1 MYEFRFVRQHGYISG
16 DYGKV
21 VTKQNRYGRYFVF
34 RTLNNE
40 EIPLKKAKSELSDEA
55 VYFYAKQIR
64 DQRSKAIR
72 FEIAKDST
80 LAGCEERWESHVE
93 KMTDEELVIDEICD
107 IIESFRGKVGVL
119 TDSASWRYRKA
130 LAMSCKGI
138 KTLQILVGDEN
149 EEVAFTAKKTLEAL
163 EEEEEL
169 EV

>member
-1 MYEFRFVRQHGYISG
+1 
-16 DYGKV
+16 
-21 VTKQNRYGRYFVF
+21 
-34 RTLNNE
+34 
-40 EIPLKKAKSELSDEA
+40 
-55 VYFYAKQIR
+55 
-64 DQRSKAIR
+64 
-72 FEIAKDST
+72 
-80 LAGCEERWESHVE
+80 
-93 KMTDEELVIDEICD
+93 MTDEELVIDEICD

>member
-1 MYEFRFVRQHGYISG
+1 MYEFRFVHQHGYISG
-16 DYGKV
+16 EYGKV

-55 VYFYAKQIR
+55 VSFYAKQIR

-80 LAGCEERWESHVE
+80 LAECEERWGSHVE

-107 IIESFRGKVGVL
+107 IIESFRGKVGIL

-138 KTLQILVGDEN
+138 KTLQALADDEN
-149 EEVAFTAKKTLEAL
+149 EDVAFTAKKAL
-163 EEEEEL
+163 EEKTGGSKN
-169 EV
+169 V